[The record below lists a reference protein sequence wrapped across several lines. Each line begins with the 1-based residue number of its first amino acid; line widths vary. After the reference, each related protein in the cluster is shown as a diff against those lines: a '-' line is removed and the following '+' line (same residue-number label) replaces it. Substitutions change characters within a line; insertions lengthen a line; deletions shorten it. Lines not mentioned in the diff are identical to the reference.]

1 MTHKR
6 IVLAFVFLLTLLPI
20 DCPISSTLYGKSED
34 SFSQNPYINPF
45 QRRDIRHEGL
55 VALKAY
61 SKVGGYGFW
70 VMNKTGVYSYA
81 PISSLDNKYLLREIS
96 KNLLPSDI
104 LKRPKTGFVPPV
116 DTWINTIWNYK
127 NNEQNSFKILKS
139 LGLINKDELNNLKI
153 SGTLKYRIAVADIWF
168 TKILEN

>member
-1 MTHKR
+1 MSDSVGMANSVEIRAPFLSHK
-6 IVLAFVFLLTLLPI
+6 LN
-20 DCPISSTLYGKSED
+20 K
-34 SFSQNPYINPF
+34 
-45 QRRDIRHEGL
+45 L
-55 VALKAY
+55 VNFY
-61 SKVGGYGFW
+61 
-70 VMNKTGVYSYA
+70 YSYA